1 LKRAPVRGY
10 EGSRSRA
17 ELGAPDPG
25 GEEVIR
31 DTRRGVVV
39 MGALKPKVD
48 AKVRRAMGAA
58 AEPDPDWTK

>member
-1 LKRAPVRGY
+1 MKRAPVRGY

-17 ELGAPDPG
+17 ELGATYRG

-31 DTRRGVVV
+31 DSLRWVLF

-58 AEPDPDWTK
+58 AQPDPDWTK